1 MSENNQ
7 TLCLVDGTAYV
18 YRAYH
23 AFSNLSTLTGE
34 PTGAIYGT
42 ARMLK
47 QIIRDQQPAY
57 LVVVFD
63 AKGKTFRDEIYSE
76 YKANRSPMPDDLRS
90 QYAVIQEMVPAMGI
104 ATFSIPGV
112 EADDVIGTLAVRAT
126 QDNLNTV
133 IASFDKDLYQLV
145 DETTVIR
152 DDRKSID
159 INRQGVRDKFGVD
172 PEQIVDFLALV
183 GDSSDNIP
191 GISLVGP
198 KTAAKWLNKFSSL
211 DAVIKNSDLI
221 TGKAGQNLRDNLD
234 QLALAKQLVTLKLDV
249 DVEFNLQEF
258 KLSPPEKS
266 KLREIYT
273 KMEFRTWLRELDDDE
288 VEADKPANYVAV
300 VDERELDKLTASLS
314 KTKQFALDTETTGFD
329 MTENEL
335 VGISVC
341 DQVGEAFYIPV
352 GHNDEVAHKQLDRD
366 LVLSAFKPILENPSI
381 SKIIQNCKFDVAV
394 FQKYEIELKGM
405 IYDTM
410 LESYVFNSTAVSR
423 HNMDTLALK
432 YLNQTT
438 TKFEDVAGKGKNQLT
453 FNQVKIDIATNY
465 AAEDADIA
473 FRLHQQ
479 FWPELEKN
487 QKLARVFTEIEMPLV
502 PVISRIES
510 NGVLLDVETLA
521 NQSAEFKERMEVVE
535 QSIYKSAG
543 LPFNLSSPK
552 QIQEVLFGRLGLP
565 ILKKTSSGQPSTSE
579 DVLSDLARKYEIP
592 KLILEYRSLFKLKS
606 TYTDKLPELVHPV
619 TGRVHTS
626 YHQAVAA
633 TGRLSSADPNLQ
645 NIPIRTSDGKR
656 VREAFVADSGNVLLS
671 IDYSQIELRL
681 MAHLSSDSG
690 LVNAFLRGDD
700 VHQATAAEV
709 FNVDLSEVTF
719 DQRRHAK
726 AINFGLMY
734 GMSAYGLARQLQIEN
749 NEAGAYIERYFGR
762 YPGVEAFMDS
772 SKEHARKYNFVETMF
787 GRRLYVPDI
796 NARHYG
802 RRQHAER
809 TAINAPLQGSAA
821 DIIKIAMI
829 NVDRWI
835 RYSGSS
841 TKIIMQVHD
850 ELVLEVPESE
860 LEATVTEVSRIMES
874 ATELRI
880 PLIVES
886 GFAKNWAEAHG

>member
-1 MSENNQ
+1 M
-7 TLCLVDGTAYV
+7 

-47 QIIRDQQPAY
+47 QIVNDQRPAY
-57 LVVVFD
+57 IVVVFD

-90 QYAVIQEMVPAMGI
+90 QYDVIRDMVSAMGF
-104 ATFSIPGV
+104 ATISIPGV
-112 EADDVIGTLAVRAT
+112 EADDVIGTLAVRAA
-126 QDNLNTV
+126 QDNLYTV
-133 IASFDKDLYQLV
+133 IASSDKDLTQLV
-145 DETTVIR
+145 SEKVVLRDE
-152 DDRKSID
+152 RKGVD
-159 INRQGVRDKFGVD
+159 LNPQGVKEKFGVA
-172 PEQIVDFLALV
+172 PNLIVDYLALV
-183 GDSSDNIP
+183 GDTSDNIP
-191 GISLVGP
+191 GIPLVGP
-198 KTAAKWLNKFSSL
+198 KTAANWLNKFGSL
-211 DAVIKNSDLI
+211 DAVVKNSDLI
-221 TGKAGQNLRDNLD
+221 KGKAGQNLRDRLD
-234 QLALAKQLVTLKLDV
+234 QLALAKQLVSLKLDV
-249 DVEFNLQEF
+249 DVEFELDKF
-258 KLSPPEKS
+258 KLSPPDKS

-273 KMEFRTWLRELDDDE
+273 QMEFRTWLRELDDDD

-300 VDERELDKLTASLS
+300 VEESKLDELIARLNKS
-314 KTKQFALDTETTGFD
+314 KMFALDTETTGFD
-329 MTENEL
+329 MTESEL

-341 DQVGEAFYIPV
+341 DKIGEAFYIPV
-352 GHNDEVAHKQLDRD
+352 GHSNEVPHKQLDRD
-366 LVLSAFKPILENPSI
+366 LVLSAFKPILENPST
-381 SKIIQNCKFDVAV
+381 SKIIQNSKFDVSV
-394 FQKYEIELKGM
+394 FQKYGINLEGM

-423 HNMDTLALK
+423 HNLDTLALK

-453 FNQVKIDIATNY
+453 FDQVAIDVATNY
-465 AAEDADIA
+465 ASEDADIA

-487 QKLARVFTEIEMPLV
+487 QRLASVFTEIEMPLV
-502 PVISRIES
+502 PVISRIEN

-521 NQSAEFKERMEVVE
+521 NQSADLEERMEVVE
-535 QSIYKSAG
+535 QSIYQSAG

-565 ILKKTSSGQPSTSE
+565 VLKKTSSGQPSTSE
-579 DVLSDLARKYEIP
+579 DVLNDLAKKYEIP

-606 TYTDKLPELVHPV
+606 TYTDKLPELVHPA
-619 TGRVHTS
+619 TGRVHTT

-645 NIPIRTSDGKR
+645 NIPIRTPDGKR
-656 VREAFVADSGNVLLS
+656 VREAFVADSGNVLLA

-681 MAHLSSDSG
+681 MAHLSEDPG
-690 LVNAFLRGDD
+690 LVDAFLRGDD
-700 VHQATAAEV
+700 VHQATAAEI
-709 FNVDLSEVTF
+709 FNIDSGDVTF

-749 NEAGAYIERYFGR
+749 NEASAYVEQYFGR
-762 YPGVEAFMDS
+762 YPSVKIFMDR
-772 SKEHARKYNFVETMF
+772 SKEHAREHKFVETMF
-787 GRRLYVPDI
+787 GRRLYVPEI
-796 NARHYG
+796 NTRHYG

-829 NVDRWI
+829 NVDTWI
-835 RYSGSS
+835 RESGSS

-860 LEATVTEVSRIMES
+860 LEETVTEVSRIMES

-886 GFAKNWAEAHG
+886 GVAKNWAEAHG